1 MEEFIKSGLT
11 MNQIEYVLQLF
22 DPSMDDCLYV
32 YDLKHDYYRISS
44 HATERFL
51 MDTDHFYHAEQ
62 KHETFVYYKDIPFL
76 KEEFNRIKSGT
87 IIFHNLHYRWLDR
100 EGRPVWINCRG
111 KVLKDSG
118 GTPAFLIGCI
128 NEIGQRQK
136 ADNMT
141 GLLGESSLEIFVN
154 QYEGLI
160 PDGFFLRIGVD
171 DFKDING
178 GYGAEYGDYLLKWL
192 AESISKRVEPGQ
204 KVYRIF
210 SDEFMI
216 VDVNHREMESAVR
229 FYKDMRRAVD
239 AFVES
244 NGYQAVFTIS
254 GGILDTKKIKGDY
267 DTLMKLSEFALTE
280 AKEAGKNRCCIFDE
294 AKYQSFLQK
303 KELTA
308 QLHHAVNHDFE
319 GFEVY
324 FQPIVDAGNY
334 ELRGAESLMRFS
346 LPDGERISPA
356 EFIPIL
362 EETGLII
369 PAGKWLM
376 RRALCMCKKW
386 QEYIPDFK
394 INVNLS
400 YIQVIKSQVLKEI
413 MGAIEEYDL
422 APESVGIE
430 LTESGYLDSNPHF
443 KKLWNGLRKNGV
455 QIILD
460 DFGTGYSNLHCLGD
474 LEPDYIKIDRS
485 FTMKALNREYEHNLM
500 TQIIEMSHSLELAI
514 CVEGIETD
522 QELSEMC
529 KLGPDYIQGYYF
541 GKPEGEGAFEQKFI
555 HSDAVCGTRA
565 ESGQSAF

>member
-1 MEEFIKSGLT
+1 M
-11 MNQIEYVLQLF
+11 
-22 DPSMDDCLYV
+22 
-32 YDLKHDYYRISS
+32 R
-44 HATERFL
+44 
-51 MDTDHFYHAEQ
+51 
-62 KHETFVYYKDIPFL
+62 
-76 KEEFNRIKSGT
+76 
-87 IIFHNLHYRWLDR
+87 
-100 EGRPVWINCRG
+100 
-111 KVLKDSG
+111 
-118 GTPAFLIGCI
+118 
-128 NEIGQRQK
+128 
-136 ADNMT
+136 
-141 GLLGESSLEIFVN
+141 
-154 QYEGLI
+154 
-160 PDGFFLRIGVD
+160 
-171 DFKDING
+171 
-178 GYGAEYGDYLLKWL
+178 
-192 AESISKRVEPGQ
+192 SI
-204 KVYRIF
+204 
-210 SDEFMI
+210 
-216 VDVNHREMESAVR
+216 
-229 FYKDMRRAVD
+229 
-239 AFVES
+239 
-244 NGYQAVFTIS
+244 
-254 GGILDTKKIKGDY
+254 
-267 DTLMKLSEFALTE
+267 
-280 AKEAGKNRCCIFDE
+280 
-294 AKYQSFLQK
+294 
-303 KELTA
+303 
-308 QLHHAVNHDFE
+308 HDFE

-324 FQPIVDAGNY
+324 FQPIVDASNY

-430 LTESGYLDSNPHF
+430 LTESGYLDSNLHF